1 MQVSLTVDGELAEA
15 ISEVLDRFTSGG
27 VVVESDVRY
36 KDAED
41 EGTAFGPV
49 SVFGYLI
56 IDNRLEQNR
65 QKLEEAL
72 WHLHTI
78 RELPQAEYKE
88 IADENW
94 ISAWKDRTIPSPS
107 GRNYSCCLPGSSRWT

>member
-1 MQVSLTVDGELAEA
+1 M
-15 ISEVLDRFTSGG
+15 
-27 VVVESDVRY
+27 
-36 KDAED
+36 DAED

-49 SVFGYLI
+49 RVFGYLI
-56 IDNRLEQNR
+56 IDNQLEQNR

-94 ISAWKDRTIPSPS
+94 MSAWKDHYHPIPI
-107 GRNYSCCLPGSSRWT
+107 GKKLLVLPAWIKQVDMSR